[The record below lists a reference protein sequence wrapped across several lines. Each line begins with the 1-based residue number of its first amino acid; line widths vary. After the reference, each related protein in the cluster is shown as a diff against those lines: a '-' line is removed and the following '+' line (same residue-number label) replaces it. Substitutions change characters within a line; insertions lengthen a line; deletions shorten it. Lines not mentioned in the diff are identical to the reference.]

1 MVNKVKKLTRS
12 SSDRVIFGVCGGLG
26 KYFKVDPLLFRL
38 GFLVLVLGG
47 GSGILLYILLT
58 ILTSLDN

>member
-26 KYFKVDPLLFRL
+26 EYFKVDSLLFRL

-58 ILTSLDN
+58 ILTSSDN